1 MTGFHHRDIISKR
14 IKTISFLVENVNEI
28 KNKIIRPTIILT
40 TINSWLQKIPPKNF
54 YLDNSFLIQKNSEL
68 KFRDLQ
74 NYLIQNGYER
84 RNTVREYGEF
94 SIRGDIVDI
103 FSSNEFN
110 PVRIDFFDD
119 FVERIR
125 DFDPISQIT
134 SKELNNVN
142 LKPAYEYIL
151 NEKAIKFFRQSYL
164 QSFGGKSSKD
174 SIYISVSNGKPY
186 PGLEHFLNFFHEKL
200 FELEE
205 IFLDI
210 PKIFDYD
217 LDIVAEKRI
226 GNINDLYNSRLID
239 GKQGENIYRPVTPN
253 KIYKT
258 SNEFKKIND
267 DKTVIKFKKFGT
279 SNTLKDNDYNCS
291 GRIGKI
297 FSNFKKPYEEL
308 ENELISKYKSKV
320 ILICL
325 SSESTIKRLF
335 ELLKENIRK
344 KISIINKFEEINQNG
359 IFVMIWNLYT
369 GFETNKIYTI
379 TETDIFG
386 SKNLRPNR
394 KKRRSENFLKELS
407 SLERDDFV
415 VHIEHGIGQYKGLK
429 KLENNN
435 VFHDFIQIN
444 YANDD
449 KLYLPVENIEL
460 LSKYGTSENNIFL
473 DKLGGIAWQ
482 TRKAKV
488 KGKIKELAQQLIKTA
503 ALRETKT
510 IESIKIPN
518 KTYLEFVSKF
528 GFIETEDQYETINEV
543 LNDLSS
549 GKISDRLICG
559 DVGYGKTE
567 VALRAAF
574 VVAMSG
580 FQVALVTPTTLL
592 SRQHG
597 ILFKNRFNDFPIKIA
612 TLSRLTSSKNN
623 KLVKEGIKNGDIQI
637 IIGTHSLLNEKIS
650 FNNLALLIID
660 EEQKFGVI
668 QKEKLKKLKT
678 DIHVLTLT
686 ATPIPR
692 TLQLALSGMK
702 KMSIIST
709 PPVDRTAVRSFVC
722 PWDNLVIK
730 EAISREVA
738 RGGQCFVVCPKIK
751 NLQKIYDRILKL
763 VPNLRVLTAHGKMNS
778 KDLDEVMTKF
788 SFKEADLLL
797 STNIIESGLD
807 ISNANTIIIYRSD
820 LFGLSQ
826 LYQLKGRVGRSPKRA
841 YAYLTIEDD
850 VKLTSNAEKRLNVMQ
865 TLDNLGAGFSISSF
879 DMDIRGAGNLLG
891 DEQSGHVKE
900 VGFELYQNLLNK
912 EVQNL
917 NNSNSV
923 NFIENDWSPQISLG
937 TSVFIPEDYIPDLSV
952 RLSFYR
958 RIGDLKNKHEIDE
971 LQNELINRF
980 GKLPNSLNNLFEIV
994 LLKNLCLKLNILKL
1008 EVGKNGALIQFKN
1021 NNFKNAEKLI
1031 NFINR
1036 NKEILEIKPNQ
1047 KLLYKQNFTNFE
1059 TRAKKV
1065 ILFLD
1070 KLFFN

>member
-1 MTGFHHRDIISKR
+1 
-14 IKTISFLVENVNEI
+14 
-28 KNKIIRPTIILT
+28 
-40 TINSWLQKIPPKNF
+40 
-54 YLDNSFLIQKNSEL
+54 
-68 KFRDLQ
+68 
-74 NYLIQNGYER
+74 
-84 RNTVREYGEF
+84 
-94 SIRGDIVDI
+94 
-103 FSSNEFN
+103 
-110 PVRIDFFDD
+110 
-119 FVERIR
+119 
-125 DFDPISQIT
+125 
-134 SKELNNVN
+134 
-142 LKPAYEYIL
+142 
-151 NEKAIKFFRQSYL
+151 
-164 QSFGGKSSKD
+164 
-174 SIYISVSNGKPY
+174 
-186 PGLEHFLNFFHEKL
+186 
-200 FELEE
+200 
-205 IFLDI
+205 
-210 PKIFDYD
+210 
-217 LDIVAEKRI
+217 
-226 GNINDLYNSRLID
+226 
-239 GKQGENIYRPVTPN
+239 
-253 KIYKT
+253 
-258 SNEFKKIND
+258 
-267 DKTVIKFKKFGT
+267 
-279 SNTLKDNDYNCS
+279 
-291 GRIGKI
+291 
-297 FSNFKKPYEEL
+297 
-308 ENELISKYKSKV
+308 
-320 ILICL
+320 
-325 SSESTIKRLF
+325 
-335 ELLKENIRK
+335 
-344 KISIINKFEEINQNG
+344 
-359 IFVMIWNLYT
+359 
-369 GFETNKIYTI
+369 
-379 TETDIFG
+379 
-386 SKNLRPNR
+386 
-394 KKRRSENFLKELS
+394 
-407 SLERDDFV
+407 
-415 VHIEHGIGQYKGLK
+415 
-429 KLENNN
+429 
-435 VFHDFIQIN
+435 
-444 YANDD
+444 
-449 KLYLPVENIEL
+449 
-460 LSKYGTSENNIFL
+460 
-473 DKLGGIAWQ
+473 
-482 TRKAKV
+482 
-488 KGKIKELAQQLIKTA
+488 
-503 ALRETKT
+503 
-510 IESIKIPN
+510 
-518 KTYLEFVSKF
+518 
-528 GFIETEDQYETINEV
+528 
-543 LNDLSS
+543 
-549 GKISDRLICG
+549 
-559 DVGYGKTE
+559 
-567 VALRAAF
+567 
-574 VVAMSG
+574 
-580 FQVALVTPTTLL
+580 
-592 SRQHG
+592 
-597 ILFKNRFNDFPIKIA
+597 
-612 TLSRLTSSKNN
+612 
-623 KLVKEGIKNGDIQI
+623 
-637 IIGTHSLLNEKIS
+637 
-650 FNNLALLIID
+650 
-660 EEQKFGVI
+660 
-668 QKEKLKKLKT
+668 
-678 DIHVLTLT
+678 
-686 ATPIPR
+686 
-692 TLQLALSGMK
+692 
-702 KMSIIST
+702 MSIIST